1 MLPQPFFNFPRRF
14 LDRDSEEKGKG
25 EGCVLCL
32 KTETVK
38 SKELNFNLWR
48 MLWETFRKT
57 NRKILWSREKR
68 NMSYD
73 SGRNLFTAQ
82 NQTIYQLE
90 TNAIVLATT
99 DSPKISQ
106 SEVVFNLKFT

>member
-1 MLPQPFFNFPRRF
+1 MLPNLF
-14 LDRDSEEKGKG
+14 LIFHGVSLIGIQKRKAKGKA
-25 EGCVLCL
+25 VLCL

-99 DSPKISQ
+99 DSPKISL